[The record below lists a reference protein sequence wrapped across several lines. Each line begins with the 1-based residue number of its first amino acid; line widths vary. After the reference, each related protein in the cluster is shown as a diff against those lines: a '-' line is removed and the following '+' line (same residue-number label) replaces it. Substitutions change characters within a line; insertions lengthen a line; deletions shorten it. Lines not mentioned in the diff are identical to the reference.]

1 MSDFDLVFLQ
11 EPATSG
17 DLVFGEMD
25 AGSSLAQITGSFQ
38 PLVASF
44 LALPSRNA
52 EITGSF
58 QPLIASFQIT
68 GSTTAVITGAFEPLS
83 VSALIG
89 KIGNAQITGTFEPL
103 AVSLLIAPTVR
114 MTITGSFEPLTAA
127 LEAVYSSNTSRPT
140 VGQTGALW
148 QTATQYQDGAGA
160 RHQDATSAPDGWAA
174 FWERALAAPEVVA
187 QPMPSTLVPMPV
199 RTVAVFEDGTRLSE
213 ITGVSHQDAT
223 RDRLGLTGLFQN
235 ATPVRTNT
243 QFKHQDGDHQKRA
256 SRTTRYQ
263 EAKPLD
269 SMRSTRMQSATPFL
283 VGKTTWFQDGVPPP
297 PGITVI
303 LPPVIPPPPTCYTP
317 NPNLVF
323 SDRWTGL
330 GDLLFICD
338 NYTPFPPGETVVVP
352 VKRVYIVLNSVSLFR
367 ASDDEPVPV
376 FSMSLSLDVDSW
388 TWSFNASLPN
398 VALNLVKP
406 TNSEIT
412 ELRAFV
418 NGTEF
423 RVLAESVSRSR
434 AFGQT
439 SISVSGRGFNAA
451 LDAPYA
457 ATQSFGNI
465 QERTAQQ
472 LMADVLTVNNIPLDW
487 TINWELED
495 WIVPAGVFNHQG
507 TYISALNTIAGAAG
521 GFLLPHPSSKSFT
534 VKHRYPVKPWDWA
547 TATPDFELPA
557 SVVTQEG
564 TEWVDKAR
572 YNRVYVAGQSVGV
585 MGRIT
590 REGTAGDVL
599 AQLVT
604 DPLITEGVAARQRGI
619 AILSDVGMQAHV
631 TLRLPVLAET
641 GVLRPGHMIDYVDGL
656 VTRRGIVR
664 STQVVVQGSANV
676 WQSIGVETHDV

>member
-1 MSDFDLVFLQ
+1 MTTDFLFFSSAPGADLLFGAQSLTTD
-11 EPATSG
+11 AT
-17 DLVFGEMD
+17 V
-25 AGSSLAQITGSFQ
+25 
-38 PLVASF
+38 
-44 LALPSRNA
+44 

-58 QPLIASFQIT
+58 ASLSAQVALDQSPTVTVAAQFPQLAGAVVIIKGREIAIGAQFLQLT
-68 GSTTAVITGAFEPLS
+68 GSMRIARNYDADVLGQFPKLTGSAFVVEVEVITIHGSFPVM
-83 VSALIG
+83 VSA
-89 KIGNAQITGTFEPL
+89 Q
-103 AVSLLIAPTVR
+103 VSYNPQVA
-114 MTITGSFEPLTAA
+114 
-127 LEAVYSSNTSRPT
+127 RPT
-140 VGQTGALW
+140 VSQAHGAW
-148 QTATQYQDGAGA
+148 QIGTATSNGVDIKAQEAAKMPVGWSAKIECGLPCVQWVDHRLPKVFVPARDNFDLWMQDGTDLVAVIVA
-160 RHQDATSAPDGWAA
+160 RTQEADRQVRLSDMSKFQDASPL
-174 FWERALAAPEVVA
+174 RY
-187 QPMPSTLVPMPV
+187 STMQ
-199 RTVAVFEDGTRLSE
+199 RF
-213 ITGVSHQDAT
+213 
-223 RDRLGLTGLFQN
+223 
-235 ATPVRTNT
+235 
-243 QFKHQDGDHQKRA
+243 QDGGHGSRA
-256 SRTTRYQ
+256 WRQVQYQ
-263 EAKPLD
+263 EAMQHKGRMYTGSPK
-269 SMRSTRMQSATPFL
+269 SGTAFSFARNTR
-283 VGKTTWFQDGVPPP
+283 FQEARVPP
-297 PGITVI
+297 PGISKV
-303 LPPVIPPPPTCYTP
+303 VVPPPPTCYTP

-323 SDRWTGL
+323 SDQWTGL

-439 SISVSGRGFNAA
+439 SISVSGRGVNAS

-457 ATQSFGNI
+457 AAQSFGNI

-521 GFLLPHPSSKSFT
+521 GFLLPHPSAKSFT
-534 VKHRYPVKPWDWA
+534 VKHRYPVKPWNWA
-547 TATPDFELPA
+547 TATPDFSLPA

-564 TEWVDKAR
+564 LEWVDKAR

-664 STQVVVQGSANV
+664 STQVAVQGSANV